1 MKTLTSGLVGLAAV
15 LAVVGLA
22 ASPAGADH
30 WRWSV
35 RYTAPAASYAPQPLP
50 WRTAPVPVS
59 PVRRAYRAGYRDG
72 YAVGFR
78 NGIRRPVMVRRPVVT
93 YRPVY
98 AGSVVRYQSVRTRI
112 GPAVSGSFVYIRW

>member
-50 WRTAPVPVS
+50 WRQAPVPVS
-59 PVRRAYRAGYRDG
+59 PVRQAYRAGYRDG
-72 YAVGFR
+72 YADGFR
-78 NGIRRPVMVRRPVVT
+78 DGVTAAVVVRRTVITYGSPYPHRMIRWGSAPVC
-93 YRPVY
+93 Y
-98 AGSVVRYQSVRTRI
+98 
-112 GPAVSGSFVYIRW
+112 GPSGGSFLTIRW

>member
-22 ASPAGADH
+22 ASPARADH

-50 WRTAPVPVS
+50 WRQAPVPVS
-59 PVRRAYRAGYRDG
+59 PVRQAYRAGYRDG
-72 YAVGFR
+72 YADGFHD
-78 NGIRRPVMVRRPVVT
+78 GVTAAVVVRRTVIA
-93 YRPVY
+93 Y
-98 AGSVVRYQSVRTRI
+98 GSPYPHRLIRWGSTSGCY
-112 GPAVSGSFVYIRW
+112 GPSGGSFLTIRW

>member
-15 LAVVGLA
+15 LTVVGLA

-50 WRTAPVPVS
+50 WRRAPVPVS
-59 PVRRAYRAGYRDG
+59 PVRQAYRAGYHNG
-72 YAVGFR
+72 YADGFR
-78 NGIRRPVMVRRPVVT
+78 AGVRAPVVVRRTVVSYGPVHS
-93 YRPVY
+93 YRVIRWRSASGCY
-98 AGSVVRYQSVRTRI
+98 
-112 GPAVSGSFVYIRW
+112 GPSGGSFFTIRW